1 MTLLGS
7 ACTDPGVPP
16 VPLSGTLA
24 EAVSDEDAMVSVPG
38 YGPLRE
44 GEKMTPVKQL
54 SPAARLEPQAFPT
67 R

>member
-1 MTLLGS
+1 MLGS
-7 ACTDPGVPP
+7 ACTEPGVPP

-24 EAVSDEDAMVSVPG
+24 EAVSDGDAMVSIPA

-44 GEKMTPVKQL
+44 GEKITPVEQL
-54 SPAARLEPQAFPT
+54 APAARLEPHAFPT